1 MGYHPKPEKCILLV
15 KPERLER
22 AREVFLDTG
31 VQVETEGSKDVKKV
45 DKNLEI
51 ISEGARHLGAAV
63 GTSEFKR
70 MYVKKKVGSWVQ
82 AVEKISQIAATQPH
96 AAFAAFTQCLQGQWT
111 FLSRAM
117 PDISSLFEP
126 LEKAIRLSFLPALL
140 RRSVN
145 DLERELLS
153 LPARFGGLGV
163 TNPTESCKA
172 AHDNSLFVSEPL
184 VALIVAQRSEF
195 DPKDLR

>member
-1 MGYHPKPEKCILLV
+1 MAMYALGVIPVTKVSSCRQVWYADDATGCDTLLVLLEWFNLLKKHGPLYGYHPKPEKCILLV

-22 AREVFLDTG
+22 AREVFLGTG

-82 AVEKISQIAATQPH
+82 AVEKISQIAATQP
-96 AAFAAFTQCLQGQWT
+96 TRC
-111 FLSRAM
+111 
-117 PDISSLFEP
+117 ISVTVGR
-126 LEKAIRLSFLPALL
+126 RLIYLL
-140 RRSVN
+140 RVHV
-145 DLERELLS
+145 ER
-153 LPARFGGLGV
+153 
-163 TNPTESCKA
+163 
-172 AHDNSLFVSEPL
+172 VSM
-184 VALIVAQRSEF
+184 
-195 DPKDLR
+195 

>member
-1 MGYHPKPEKCILLV
+1 
-15 KPERLER
+15 
-22 AREVFLDTG
+22 
-31 VQVETEGSKDVKKV
+31 
-45 DKNLEI
+45 
-51 ISEGARHLGAAV
+51 
-63 GTSEFKR
+63 
-70 MYVKKKVGSWVQ
+70 
-82 AVEKISQIAATQPH
+82 
-96 AAFAAFTQCLQGQWT
+96 
-111 FLSRAM
+111 M

-195 DPKDLR
+195 DPKDLRDEVSELRKQVDKDTELYHKEKLDAIMKKAPAELLASIKISLEKGASSWVTAAPSYDHGTILHKGEFVDALYPLRLVAA